1 MIEPHTGDDYVDCG
15 AGTDQL
21 TYYESLIPLK
31 AYLNATY
38 IYLTADNQLETD
50 NIINCENLE
59 ATNFNDLFVGTNVAN
74 VFWGRSGVN
83 FQFFNIQNDTF
94 IGLRGNDVF
103 HG

>member
-1 MIEPHTGDDYVDCG
+1 VDCG

-74 VFWGRSGVN
+74 VFWGRSG
-83 FQFFNIQNDTF
+83 NDTF